1 MQVLLDGS
9 DNLEVVYPPL
19 FLLTFFGLYAIIM
32 YRVIMFCKKE
42 ILNMDNNTKGLHA
55 EFNYVI
61 ETKLNKAIADYMDN
75 EDDFTLL
82 GKISLYSSI
91 LRNLT
96 DIARINQQV
105 EFQNQMA
112 DYVSK
117 IDPSVMEGLLGKF
130 SI

>member
-1 MQVLLDGS
+1 
-9 DNLEVVYPPL
+9 
-19 FLLTFFGLYAIIM
+19 
-32 YRVIMFCKKE
+32 
-42 ILNMDNNTKGLHA
+42 MDNEIKEMHA
-55 EFNYVI
+55 NFNHVI
-61 ETKLNKAIADYMDN
+61 ETKLNRAIEYYMNSENDSA
-75 EDDFTLL
+75 LL
-82 GKISLYSSI
+82 DKINLYSSI

-105 EFQNQMA
+105 EFQNQMT

>member
-1 MQVLLDGS
+1 
-9 DNLEVVYPPL
+9 
-19 FLLTFFGLYAIIM
+19 
-32 YRVIMFCKKE
+32 
-42 ILNMDNNTKGLHA
+42 MDNEIKEVHA
-55 EFNYVI
+55 KFNHVI
-61 ETKLNKAIADYMDN
+61 ETKLNEAIADYVN
-75 EDDFTLL
+75 NLDDSAFVD
-82 GKISLYSSI
+82 KINMSEVLAKINLYSSI

-105 EFQNQMA
+105 EFQNQMT

>member
-1 MQVLLDGS
+1 
-9 DNLEVVYPPL
+9 
-19 FLLTFFGLYAIIM
+19 
-32 YRVIMFCKKE
+32 
-42 ILNMDNNTKGLHA
+42 MDNEIKGVHD
-55 EFNYVI
+55 EFNCVI
-61 ETKLNKAIADYMDN
+61 ETKLNKAIADYMN
-75 EDDFTLL
+75 NVDDSELL
-82 GKISLYSSI
+82 DKVNLYSSI

>member
-1 MQVLLDGS
+1 M
-9 DNLEVVYPPL
+9 NNEIKEIHAN
-19 FLLTFFGLYAIIM
+19 FN
-32 YRVIMFCKKE
+32 RVIE
-42 ILNMDNNTKGLHA
+42 N
-55 EFNYVI
+55 
-61 ETKLNKAIADYMDN
+61 KLNKAIDYYMNDS
-75 EDDFTLL
+75 DDSALL
-82 GKISLYSSI
+82 DKINLYSSI

-105 EFQNQMA
+105 EFQNQMT

>member
-1 MQVLLDGS
+1 
-9 DNLEVVYPPL
+9 
-19 FLLTFFGLYAIIM
+19 
-32 YRVIMFCKKE
+32 
-42 ILNMDNNTKGLHA
+42 MDNEIKEVHA
-55 EFNYVI
+55 KFNHVI
-61 ETKLNKAIADYMDN
+61 ETKLNKAIDYYMNDMD
-75 EDDFTLL
+75 DSALL
-82 GKISLYSSI
+82 DKINLYSSI

-105 EFQNQMA
+105 EFQNQMT

>member
-1 MQVLLDGS
+1 
-9 DNLEVVYPPL
+9 
-19 FLLTFFGLYAIIM
+19 
-32 YRVIMFCKKE
+32 
-42 ILNMDNNTKGLHA
+42 MDNEIKGLHA

-75 EDDFTLL
+75 ENDSSLL
-82 GKISLYSSI
+82 DKINLYSSI

-105 EFQNQMA
+105 EFQNQMT

>member
-1 MQVLLDGS
+1 
-9 DNLEVVYPPL
+9 
-19 FLLTFFGLYAIIM
+19 
-32 YRVIMFCKKE
+32 
-42 ILNMDNNTKGLHA
+42 MDNEIEEVHA
-55 EFNYVI
+55 NFSHVI
-61 ETKLNKAIADYMDN
+61 ETKLHKAIADYMN
-75 EDDFTLL
+75 NVDDSELL
-82 GKISLYSSI
+82 DKVNLYSSI

>member
-1 MQVLLDGS
+1 
-9 DNLEVVYPPL
+9 
-19 FLLTFFGLYAIIM
+19 
-32 YRVIMFCKKE
+32 
-42 ILNMDNNTKGLHA
+42 MDNEIKGVHD
-55 EFNYVI
+55 EFNCFI
-61 ETKLNKAIADYMDN
+61 ETKLKKAIAYYMN
-75 EDDFTLL
+75 NVDDSELL
-82 GKISLYSSI
+82 DKINLYSSI

>member
-1 MQVLLDGS
+1 
-9 DNLEVVYPPL
+9 
-19 FLLTFFGLYAIIM
+19 
-32 YRVIMFCKKE
+32 
-42 ILNMDNNTKGLHA
+42 MDNNTKGLHA

-105 EFQNQMA
+105 EFHNQMA